1 MTQLRALFFLKE
13 IGGHFRFKADVLTW
27 IKTKF
32 QNEEDLTYGDIIDQW
47 EKTEQLKQDSNY
59 DRAIPKQFQFNQ
71 FMKDWKDAKAGSG
84 ANEAWKF
91 IRSLP
96 GEATYAHYVDVI
108 NQKKHLEGLSRLAVP
123 LLPKPGFL

>member
-1 MTQLRALFFLKE
+1 M
-13 IGGHFRFKADVLTW
+13 TW

-32 QNEEDLTYGDIIDQW
+32 QTEEDLTYGDIIDQW
-47 EKTEQLKQDSNY
+47 EKIEQLKQDANY

-123 LLPKPGFL
+123 LLPKPEAPKL